1 METRMPN
8 RSQAPTPARAHAAA
22 LALLLG
28 AAVLPATGHA
38 QCSLTNATTW
48 CAHQDSNGVSGGA
61 EDDDRFAAALAFGD
75 FDGDGFD
82 DLAVGA
88 PGENDGAGFVHVF
101 YSNGSLLALAGQ
113 QLFSQTEATG
123 DDEGAED
130 GDGFGAALAAGDF
143 NEDGFDDLAV
153 GSPGEDLPEESSSDC
168 TLFECE
174 DAGAVHVLRG
184 SPSGLLP
191 AQAQFFD
198 GENLDPSRG
207 IVEGAHLGA
216 VLAAGDF
223 ETSVLDDASDDLAIG
238 APDFA
243 SSLPDGLVYIVFG
256 SPAGL
261 NAVDEPISMTDVQGS
276 NFGSA
281 LAAGQF
287 ADDDEELELV
297 VGAPTF
303 DVGTSVVVADAG
315 GVYPLDP
322 VTAGPDAAF
331 RIIQSQYASAGNGVD
346 DHFGA
351 ALAAGDFDGDGDDD
365 LAAAA
370 PNKNHGAG
378 NPNDSG
384 RVYVAY
390 SDGGGPDPADGPD
403 IIGEDEWAGDT
414 PGDGERFGSALAAG
428 DVDGDGFDDLLAGA
442 PGEGTFDVG
451 RVYLKRGSATGL
463 TTVRNELFT
472 QTFLGGS
479 NGDDDHLGNVIALG
493 DVDGDGVDEI
503 ALGVPDK
510 DVGTS
515 ADAGMVYV
523 TRAFGPGV
531 FADGF
536 ESGSKAAWSASTP

>member
-1 METRMPN
+1 MLVRP
-8 RSQAPTPARAHAAA
+8 QFVVHAAI
-22 LALLLG
+22 LALSVVLW
-28 AAVLPATGHA
+28 LPAAAGA
-38 QCSLTNATTW
+38 QCTLTNATTW
-48 CAHQDSNGVSGGA
+48 CAHQDSPDVSGGA
-61 EDDDRFAAALAFGD
+61 EDDDHFGGALAFGD

-101 YSNGSLLALAGQ
+101 YSNGSLLVLAGQ
-113 QLFSQTEATG
+113 QLFSQAEAAG
-123 DDEGAED
+123 DDQGAED

-143 NEDGFDDLAV
+143 NEDGFDDLAI
-153 GSPGEDLPEESSSDC
+153 GSPGEDLPEESASDC

-174 DAGAVHVLRG
+174 DAGAVHALRG

-198 GENLDPSRG
+198 GESLDPSRG
-207 IVEGAHLGA
+207 VVEGAHLGA

-223 ETSVLDDASDDLAIG
+223 EEVLPDDASDDLAIG

-243 SSLPDGLVYIVFG
+243 PGLPDGLVYVVFG

-261 NAVDEPISMTDVQGS
+261 DAVDEPISMNDVEGS
-276 NFGSA
+276 RFGSA
-281 LAAGQF
+281 LAAGQL
-287 ADDDEELELV
+287 ADDDEELELA

-331 RIIQSQYASAGNGVD
+331 RLVQSQYASAGNGVD

-370 PNKNHGAG
+370 PNKDHGAG

-390 SDGGGPDPADGPD
+390 SDGGGLDPDDSPD

-414 PGDGERFGSALAAG
+414 PGVGEQFGSALAAG

-442 PGEGTFDVG
+442 PNEGSADVG

-472 QTFLGGS
+472 QTFLGGG

-493 DVDGDGVDEI
+493 DVDGDGSLDV

-510 DVGTS
+510 DVGGQT
-515 ADAGMVYV
+515 DAGMVYV
-523 TRAFGPGV
+523 TRAFGRSV
-531 FADGF
+531 FGDGF
-536 ESGSKAAWSASTP
+536 ESGNKGAWSASTP

>member
-1 METRMPN
+1 MSIP
-8 RSQAPTPARAHAAA
+8 PARSHRHIARTVALTLLGIALPAAA
-22 LALLLG
+22 G
-28 AAVLPATGHA
+28 A

-48 CAHQDSNGVSGGA
+48 CAHQDSPDVSGGA
-61 EDDDRFAAALAFGD
+61 EDGDRFGGALAFGD

-82 DLAVGA
+82 DLAVGVA
-88 PGENDGAGFVHVF
+88 GENDGAGFVHVF
-101 YSNGSLLALAGQ
+101 YSDGSSLALAGQ
-113 QLFSQTEATG
+113 QLFSQAEAGG

-143 NEDGFDDLAV
+143 DEDGFDDLAV

-191 AQAQFFD
+191 ADAQFFD
-198 GENLDPSRG
+198 GESLDPSRG

-223 ETSVLDDASDDLAIG
+223 EEVLPDDASDDLAIG

-243 SSLPDGLVYIVFG
+243 TTQPDGLVYIVFG

-261 NAVDEPISMTDVQGS
+261 DAVDPPISMTDVEGS
-276 NFGSA
+276 SFGSA
-281 LAAGQF
+281 LAAGQL

-315 GVYPLDP
+315 GAYPLDP

-331 RIIQSQYASAGNGVD
+331 RLIQSQYASAGNGLD

-365 LAAAA
+365 LATAA
-370 PNKNHGAG
+370 PNKDHGAG

-414 PGDGERFGSALAAG
+414 PGAGERFGSALAAG
-428 DVDGDGFDDLLAGA
+428 DVDGDGFDDLIAGA
-442 PGEGTFDVG
+442 PGEGSFDVG
-451 RVYLKRGSATGL
+451 RIYLKRGSATGL

-479 NGDDDHLGNVIALG
+479 NGNDDHLGNVIALG
-493 DVDGDGVDEI
+493 DVDGDGSLEI

-510 DVGTS
+510 DVGTK

-523 TRAFGPGV
+523 TRAFGPRL
-531 FADGF
+531 FKDGF
-536 ESGSKAAWSASTP
+536 ESGSKAAWSAFTP